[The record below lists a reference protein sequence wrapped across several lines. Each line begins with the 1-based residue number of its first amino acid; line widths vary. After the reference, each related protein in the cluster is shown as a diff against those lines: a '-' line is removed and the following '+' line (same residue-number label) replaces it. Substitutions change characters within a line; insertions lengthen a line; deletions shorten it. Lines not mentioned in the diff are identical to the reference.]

1 MRREDG
7 VRSGL
12 VAAYPLWTR
21 RIAVDAL
28 VVVVGLLYLQQLCAQ
43 LVSICQHG
51 MYDPSSALPSL
62 RN

>member
-28 VVVVGLLYLQQLCAQ
+28 VVVVGLL
-43 LVSICQHG
+43 
-51 MYDPSSALPSL
+51 
-62 RN
+62 NF

>member
-1 MRREDG
+1 MIACVGGGRA
-7 VRSGL
+7 V
-12 VAAYPLWTR
+12 AYPLRTR

-51 MYDPSSALPSL
+51 MYNPSSALPSL